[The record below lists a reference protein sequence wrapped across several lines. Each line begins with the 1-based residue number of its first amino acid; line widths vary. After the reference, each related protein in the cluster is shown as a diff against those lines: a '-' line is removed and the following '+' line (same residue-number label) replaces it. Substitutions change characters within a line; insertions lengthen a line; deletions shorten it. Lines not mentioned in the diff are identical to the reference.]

1 MEIGDREAQTPS
13 SSITKKI
20 SGSVSPWP
28 ESALAAVRD
37 EVVCTGD
44 RDAQTSPSIS
54 AKKTLG
60 DSASNSA
67 ALELPLIGQG
77 ANAPTANIKTRTN
90 TDRYCFMPLLPK
102 KEVSTPYITKVV
114 CELRGRAA

>member
-13 SSITKKI
+13 SSIAKKI

-37 EVVCTGD
+37 EVVWTGD

-54 AKKTLG
+54 ANKNSGRLRVQFCRAGTTADRQKG
-60 DSASNSA
+60 QSAH
-67 ALELPLIGQG
+67 GQ
-77 ANAPTANIKTRTN
+77 
-90 TDRYCFMPLLPK
+90 Y
-102 KEVSTPYITKVV
+102 
-114 CELRGRAA
+114 